1 LFLDPC
7 SISPES
13 AAMRVVIGLAVF
25 AFAAVGA
32 ASAFGADLAVGTRGV
47 VGGGYARIVEPA
59 LPIVI
64 YDDEPGTVL
73 RAYWRAPWRHRHY
86 FPSNGKAP
94 RLGRLENLTVR
105 GPRPKPAQTFYRE
118 WSTAPHDALLR
129 ARGEASDPIPAAP
142 PSNFPQSRH
151 E

>member
-1 LFLDPC
+1 
-7 SISPES
+7 
-13 AAMRVVIGLAVF
+13 MRVVIALAVF
-25 AFAAVGA
+25 AFAAVGTVP
-32 ASAFGADLAVGTRGV
+32 AFGADLAVGARGV
-47 VGGGYARIVEPA
+47 AGGSYARIVTPA

-94 RLGRLENLTVR
+94 RLGRLENLTMR
-105 GPRPKPAQTFYRE
+105 GPRPKPAPTFYRE
-118 WSTAPHDALLR
+118 WSTSPHSVLLR
-129 ARGEASDPIPAAP
+129 ARGEAIDPLPAAP
-142 PSNFPQSRH
+142 RSDFPHSRH